1 MKKFNLLAG
10 LMVAGTLVAAPAAF
24 ADNGHH
30 SKNNAAHAQYKAK
43 KQVKAKKA
51 YHSDR
56 DDRDYRRY
64 DRDDRNWRNVN
75 GSYQQLPPGLQKNV
89 ARGKAVPPGWAKK
102 LDDRYYS
109 TTVRNGKSVY
119 ILNDDVY
126 RNARII
132 GYPRDGVVRVNVDNR
147 TVEILEATRAILNVL
162 N

>member
-30 SKNNAAHAQYKAK
+30 GKNNAAHAQYKAK

-56 DDRDYRRY
+56 
-64 DRDDRNWRNVN
+64 NWRNVN
-75 GSYQQLPPGLQKNV
+75 VSYQQLPPGLQKNV

-109 TTVRNGKSVY
+109 TIAYSG
-119 ILNDDVY
+119 
-126 RNARII
+126 RII
-132 GYPRDGVVRVNVDNR
+132 
-147 TVEILEATRAILNVL
+147 TVI
-162 N
+162 

>member
-1 MKKFNLLAG
+1 MEMNMKKFNLLAG

-30 SKNNAAHAQYKAK
+30 GKNNAAHAQYKAK

-51 YHSDR
+51 YHS
-56 DDRDYRRY
+56 

-102 LDDRYYS
+102 LDDRYYY

>member
-10 LMVAGTLVAAPAAF
+10 LMVAGTLVAAPAVF
-24 ADNGHH
+24 ADNGHQG
-30 SKNNAAHAQYKAK
+30 KNNASHAQYKAK

-56 DDRDYRRY
+56 
-64 DRDDRNWRNVN
+64 NWRNVN
-75 GSYQQLPPGLQKNV
+75 VSYQQLPPGLQKNV

-102 LDDRYYS
+102 LDDRYYY

>member
-1 MKKFNLLAG
+1 MEMNMKKFNLLAG
-10 LMVAGTLVAAPAAF
+10 LMVAGTLMAAPAAF

-30 SKNNAAHAQYKAK
+30 GKNNAAHAQYKAK

-51 YHSDR
+51 YHS
-56 DDRDYRRY
+56 

-119 ILNDDVY
+119 ILNDDV
-126 RNARII
+126 
-132 GYPRDGVVRVNVDNR
+132 
-147 TVEILEATRAILNVL
+147 
-162 N
+162 